1 VEPSDAELIAQV
13 LAAGNPR
20 AFTRLVERHQ
30 SSIRVLL
37 RRLTHGNE
45 TLADELAQDTFLQ
58 AFRRLRDF
66 RGEAR
71 FTTWLFRIAYN
82 AFLAH
87 IRKQRDHE
95 IFDETSH
102 GGFVGSKTAA
112 SDLDHDLEIAMRQL
126 SIPERAVLTLCLGE
140 GYTHDEAAN
149 ALDLPLGSVKT
160 HLLRGRE
167 KLRILLA
174 EWEKR

>member
-1 VEPSDAELIAQV
+1 MEPSDADLIAQV
-13 LAAGNPR
+13 LVADNPH

-30 SSIRVLL
+30 ASIRVLL

-45 TLADELAQDTFLQ
+45 TLSDELAQDTFLQ

-71 FTTWLFRIAYN
+71 FSTWLFRIAYN
-82 AFLAH
+82 AFLVH
-87 IRKQRDHE
+87 VRKQRDHE
-95 IFDETSH
+95 VFDEVMHAGTTDSR
-102 GGFVGSKTAA
+102 TTA
-112 SDLDHDLEIAMRQL
+112 SDLSHDLELAMRQL

-140 GYTHDEAAN
+140 GYTHEEAAE
-149 ALDLPLGSVKT
+149 ALGLPLGSVKT

-167 KLRILLA
+167 KLRNLLA
-174 EWEKR
+174 EWEK